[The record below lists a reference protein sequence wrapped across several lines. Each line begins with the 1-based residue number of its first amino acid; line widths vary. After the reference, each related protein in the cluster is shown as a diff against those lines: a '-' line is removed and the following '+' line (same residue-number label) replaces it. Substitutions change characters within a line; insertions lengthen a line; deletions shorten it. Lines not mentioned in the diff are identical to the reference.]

1 MNKSNERKMGVVL
14 SYAAIIINIVIQ
26 LLYTPLLIRKLG
38 QSEYGLYSLVAS
50 IIGYLTVMDFGFG
63 NAIVVYTSKYKALGK
78 IDEVKKMHGMFYV
91 IFILIGI
98 VATVL
103 GIILYLLVPNIFGNT
118 MNSMEISKMKVMMLI
133 LTFNLAITF
142 PFSIYSS
149 IINAYEKF
157 TFQKIIGII
166 SSVLKPIL
174 MIPLLFFG
182 YKSITMCIIITLTN
196 IIVMFSNYL
205 YCKNKLNVK
214 IKFVGFDKVIF
225 KTIFGYSIWIF
236 LGAIVDKIN
245 WSVDQFV
252 LGAVAGTVAV
262 SIYSVASQ
270 LNTLFINLSTAVS
283 GVFLP
288 KMSMMVANNASEDEL
303 TDEMIKVGRIQFY
316 IIALMV
322 TGFILIGKNFIIAW
336 AGKEYELAYTVA
348 LILIVPICF
357 PLIQNL
363 GLSIMQAMNKFKFKS
378 ISTFIMAIFN
388 VIISIFLAKLYG
400 PVGSAIG
407 TAIALIICNIII
419 INIYYKKSIGID
431 VVKFWKSIFRILI
444 PLIIPLTITIIF
456 MKFTNLGGIKS
467 IFIYGL
473 LYTILY
479 SITIYFLCFNNY
491 EKNIVSKLL
500 KKLHLIRR

>member
-1 MNKSNERKMGVVL
+1 
-14 SYAAIIINIVIQ
+14 
-26 LLYTPLLIRKLG
+26 
-38 QSEYGLYSLVAS
+38 
-50 IIGYLTVMDFGFG
+50 
-63 NAIVVYTSKYKALGK
+63 
-78 IDEVKKMHGMFYV
+78 
-91 IFILIGI
+91 
-98 VATVL
+98 
-103 GIILYLLVPNIFGNT
+103 
-118 MNSMEISKMKVMMLI
+118 
-133 LTFNLAITF
+133 
-142 PFSIYSS
+142 
-149 IINAYEKF
+149 
-157 TFQKIIGII
+157 
-166 SSVLKPIL
+166 
-174 MIPLLFFG
+174 
-182 YKSITMCIIITLTN
+182 
-196 IIVMFSNYL
+196 MFSNYL

-288 KMSMMVANNASEDEL
+288 KMSKMVANNASEDEL

-407 TAIALIICNIII
+407 TVIALIICNIII

-479 SITIYFLCFNNY
+479 SITIYFLCFNY
-491 EKNIVSKLL
+491 YCILRS
-500 KKLHLIRR
+500 IFI